1 MSVAEDVRLLDPLV
15 EPNPA
20 VEARLV
26 VIRDGATKAGAVW
39 ATGCCTSMRDEGR
52 RIEGGFPGTLGEA
65 RVRLL
70 SHVAVDLQRRRLP
83 ALLID
88 EVAWAARL
96 TYREAKREWREHQ
109 K

>member
-1 MSVAEDVRLLDPLV
+1 MSVAEDLRLV
-15 EPNPA
+15 EESA
-20 VEARLV
+20 ASEARLV
-26 VIRDGATKAGAVW
+26 VIRDGATKAGTVW
-39 ATGCCTSMRDEGR
+39 ANGFCTSMRQEGR

-65 RVRLL
+65 RVKLL
-70 SHVAVDLQRRRLP
+70 SHVVADLQRRRLP
-83 ALLID
+83 ALLTD